1 MPKRAF
7 YVVIKLFGF
16 SEQLNPALALLL
28 QKYALYS
35 RLY

>member
-1 MPKRAF
+1 MPKRAD
-7 YVVIKLFGF
+7 YLLIKLFGI